1 MVSFAIEN
9 ALNIISWFLM
19 VVGILLCAIGVLG
32 VFRMPDLF
40 SKQHSSGLVDTL
52 GMLFITCSL
61 AFRSGASFISLKIIL
76 LGALSAFLSAPIA
89 NALIKSAV
97 INKILHKSTNKD
109 QDAKL

>member
-1 MVSFAIEN
+1 MAEIVIHN
-9 ALNIISWFLM
+9 TVNIISWVLM
-19 VVGILLCAIGVLG
+19 IAGVLLCAIGVLG

-40 SKQHSSGLVDTL
+40 SKQHSSGLIDTL

-61 AFRSGASFISLKIIL
+61 ACRSGASFLSLKVIL
-76 LGALSAFLSAPIA
+76 LGALSAFLSAPIC

-109 QDAKL
+109 QDATL